1 MSQVKLDD
9 LKEWKMVKHILK
21 VAGYRSGRS
30 GQCKLCLEIGFGV
43 L

>member
-9 LKEWKMVKHILK
+9 LKERIIEKHVLK
-21 VAGYRSGRS
+21 VAGYRSG
-30 GQCKLCLEIGFGV
+30 QHKLCLEIGFGM

>member
-9 LKEWKMVKHILK
+9 LKEWKMEKHILK
-21 VAGYRSGRS
+21 VAGYRSG
-30 GQCKLCLEIGFGV
+30 QCKLSLEIGFGT